1 MKMVCSDCDL
11 GLKRSD
17 CTEREYVQCECRRW
31 IVKEIHSGT
40 IYSFLHFLDE
50 TLESIYEDKKDL
62 RNAKLEM
69 IQYLSRGMI
78 E

>member
-1 MKMVCSDCDL
+1 MRMVCSDCDL

-31 IVKEIHSGT
+31 IAKEIRSGT

-50 TLESIYEDKKDL
+50 TLEMIYEDKKDL

-69 IQYLSRGMI
+69 IQFLSRGMI

>member
-1 MKMVCSDCDL
+1 MKTVCSNCDL

-17 CTEREYVQCECRRW
+17 CTEREYVQCECRKW
-31 IVKEIHSGT
+31 IAKEIRSGT

-50 TLESIYEDKKDL
+50 TLEMIYEDKKDL

-69 IQYLSRGMI
+69 IQFLSRGMI

>member
-1 MKMVCSDCDL
+1 MKMVCSNCDL

-31 IVKEIHSGT
+31 IAKEIRSGT

-50 TLESIYEDKKDL
+50 TLELIYENKKDL
-62 RNAKLEM
+62 RNAKLEI
-69 IQYLSRGMI
+69 IQFLSRGMI

>member
-17 CTEREYVQCECRRW
+17 CTEREYVQCECRKW
-31 IVKEIHSGT
+31 VAKEIRSGT
-40 IYSFLHFLDE
+40 IYSFLYFLDE
-50 TLESIYEDKKDL
+50 TLESIYKDKKDL

-69 IQYLSRGMI
+69 IQYLSRGMM

>member
-1 MKMVCSDCDL
+1 MKTVCSDCDL
-11 GLKRSD
+11 GLKRAD

-31 IVKEIHSGT
+31 IAKEIRSGT

-50 TLESIYEDKKDL
+50 TLEMIYEDKKDL

-69 IQYLSRGMI
+69 IQFLSRGMI

>member
-31 IVKEIHSGT
+31 IAKEIRSGT

-50 TLESIYEDKKDL
+50 TLEMIYEDKKDL
-62 RNAKLEM
+62 WNAKLEM
-69 IQYLSRGMI
+69 IQFLSRGMI

>member
-1 MKMVCSDCDL
+1 MKMVCSDCGL

-31 IVKEIHSGT
+31 IAKEIRSGT

-50 TLESIYEDKKDL
+50 TLETIYEDKKDL
-62 RNAKLEM
+62 RNSKLEM
-69 IQYLSRGMI
+69 IQFLSRGMI

>member
-31 IVKEIHSGT
+31 IAKEIHNGT

-50 TLESIYEDKKDL
+50 TLESIYKDKKDL
-62 RNAKLEM
+62 RNAKLEI
-69 IQYLSRGMI
+69 IQFLSRGMI

>member
-11 GLKRSD
+11 GLKRAD

-31 IVKEIHSGT
+31 IAKEIRSGT

-50 TLESIYEDKKDL
+50 TLEMIYEDKKDL

-69 IQYLSRGMI
+69 IQILSRGMI

>member
-1 MKMVCSDCDL
+1 MVCSDCDL
-11 GLKRSD
+11 GLKRAD
-17 CTEREYVQCECRRW
+17 CTEREYVQCECRKW
-31 IVKEIHSGT
+31 IAKEIRSGT

-50 TLESIYEDKKDL
+50 TLELIYKDKKDL

>member
-1 MKMVCSDCDL
+1 MKTVCSNCDL

-17 CTEREYVQCECRRW
+17 CTEREYVQCECRKW
-31 IVKEIHSGT
+31 IAKEIRSGT

-50 TLESIYEDKKDL
+50 TLEMIYEDKKDL

-69 IQYLSRGMI
+69 IQYLSRGMM

>member
-1 MKMVCSDCDL
+1 MKTVCSNCDL

-31 IVKEIHSGT
+31 IAKEIRSGT

-50 TLESIYEDKKDL
+50 TLESIYKDKKDL

-69 IQYLSRGMI
+69 IQYLSRGMM

>member
-1 MKMVCSDCDL
+1 MKTVCSNCDL

-31 IVKEIHSGT
+31 IAKEIHSGT

-50 TLESIYEDKKDL
+50 TLESIYKDKKDL
-62 RNAKLEM
+62 RNAKLEI
-69 IQYLSRGMI
+69 IQFLSRGMM

>member
-1 MKMVCSDCDL
+1 MRMVCSDCDL

-17 CTEREYVQCECRRW
+17 CTEREYVQCECRKW
-31 IVKEIHSGT
+31 IAKEIRSGT
-40 IYSFLHFLDE
+40 IYSFLHFFFFF
-50 TLESIYEDKKDL
+50 LEMIYEDKKDL

-69 IQYLSRGMI
+69 IQFLSRGMI

>member
-11 GLKRSD
+11 GLKRAD
-17 CTEREYVQCECRRW
+17 CTEREYVQCECRKW
-31 IVKEIHSGT
+31 IAKEIRSGT

-50 TLESIYEDKKDL
+50 TLESIYKDKKDL

-69 IQYLSRGMI
+69 IQYLSREMI

>member
-1 MKMVCSDCDL
+1 MKTVCSDCDL
-11 GLKRSD
+11 GLNRSD

-31 IVKEIHSGT
+31 ITKEIRSGT

-50 TLESIYEDKKDL
+50 TLESIYKDKKDL
-62 RNAKLEM
+62 WNAKLEM
-69 IQYLSRGMI
+69 IQFLSRGMI

>member
-1 MKMVCSDCDL
+1 MKMVCSDCDF
-11 GLKRSD
+11 GLKRAD

-31 IVKEIHSGT
+31 IAKEIRSGT

-50 TLESIYEDKKDL
+50 TLEMIYEDKKDL

-69 IQYLSRGMI
+69 IQFLSRGMI

>member
-1 MKMVCSDCDL
+1 MKMVCSDCGL

-31 IVKEIHSGT
+31 IAKEIRSGT

-50 TLESIYEDKKDL
+50 TLEMIYEDKKDL

-69 IQYLSRGMI
+69 IQFLSRGMI

>member
-31 IVKEIHSGT
+31 
-40 IYSFLHFLDE
+40 
-50 TLESIYEDKKDL
+50 
-62 RNAKLEM
+62 
-69 IQYLSRGMI
+69 MI
-78 E
+78 EKINQTNLLGFIHLLNEVLETVYENKNDLKNNKARMIEFLARTIQN

>member
-11 GLKRSD
+11 GLKRAD

-31 IVKEIHSGT
+31 IAQEIRSGT

-50 TLESIYEDKKDL
+50 TLESIYKDKKDL

-69 IQYLSRGMI
+69 IQYLSREMM

>member
-17 CTEREYVQCECRRW
+17 CTEREYVQCECRKW
-31 IVKEIHSGT
+31 IVKEIRSGT

-50 TLESIYEDKKDL
+50 TLESIYDDKKEL
-62 RNAKLEM
+62 RNAKLKI
-69 IQYLSRGMI
+69 IQFLSKGMI

>member
-11 GLKRSD
+11 GLKRAD
-17 CTEREYVQCECRRW
+17 CTEREYVQCECHRW
-31 IVKEIHSGT
+31 IAKEIRSGT

-50 TLESIYEDKKDL
+50 TLEMIYEDKKDL

-69 IQYLSRGMI
+69 IQFLSRGMI

>member
-1 MKMVCSDCDL
+1 MKTVCSNCDL

-31 IVKEIHSGT
+31 IAKEIRSGT

-50 TLESIYEDKKDL
+50 TLEMIYEDKKDL
-62 RNAKLEM
+62 RNAKLEI
-69 IQYLSRGMI
+69 IQFLSRGMI

>member
-1 MKMVCSDCDL
+1 MKKVCSDCDL
-11 GLKRSD
+11 GLKRAD
-17 CTEREYVQCECRRW
+17 CTEREYVQCECRKW
-31 IVKEIHSGT
+31 IAKEIRSGT

-50 TLESIYEDKKDL
+50 TLEMIYEDKKDL